1 MSFIVPF
8 TFDPSQLKRELE
20 KAIPSLTA
28 SARQMGNVIGRGIA
42 YGIGE
47 RIVDGVIGSAQSA
60 GRVFAKTFTD
70 SMELTAVNRKFDIVF
85 GTLRGEA
92 GKFAKDFATSINGS
106 VTDTKAM
113 MSRFQDT
120 AVPLG
125 FSRSKSF
132 EMAKAMTMLATDL
145 AASEPGITTGDA
157 AARLQ
162 SAIVGNHEAVRIFG
176 VGLSEATVK
185 QELFNMGVKGGIEK
199 ATEQE
204 KALARLNYIIRST
217 ADAHGAAQRAVGDLR
232 QQLGGLSAVT
242 TETSGRIGQ
251 IMAPALAEVAAFI
264 KSLVIEINNALGPS
278 EEWGR
283 TLGDAFKMVLANASS
298 IRQTVAELSQ
308 GVAHFVKTMA
318 NSVYELASVWNNS
331 DMFYKKLSETINN
344 ASVLIKPFVI
354 ELSQSIVKVLG
365 GIGGA
370 IAGALGASAPI
381 ITEFLKT
388 LLNELMNVGKFMDQ
402 LASDIPGTNA
412 YKQRVGSDKAVS
424 DLNTDLAIIDN
435 DLSNGLATKEEAE
448 QRRKAARNRYVAA
461 ISALPKTATD
471 RIAEAS
477 QNVGKTNMGDT
488 VAKTLE
494 GMAKGF
500 VAGTEGVQKS
510 GLFAGLGNLQAAKDA
525 AAAVRG
531 GSGSDNFSSWA
542 TKTASTTNELFSRIG
557 QLITTF
563 ERVERPAGGKQNWA
577 PFMEAFSDLTG
588 QGGISKIRFGKQ
600 SKHQQSL
607 QDAIADKEEELRR
620 IMKSASSI
628 EFTTSDSLW
637 QKMQQQ
643 FAPDNEARKIAE
655 KQLAEL
661 KRNAKAAEESREKI
675 GNLAGKIGSELARY
689 IGYAP

>member
-8 TFDPSQLKRELE
+8 KFDVNQLAKELD
-20 KAIPSLTA
+20 KLIPNLTA
-28 SARQMGNVIGRGIA
+28 SARKVGNAIGRGIA

-47 RIVDGVIGSAQSA
+47 RIVDGVIGTAQSA
-60 GRVFAKTFTD
+60 GQVFAKTFTD

-92 GKFAKDFATSINGS
+92 DKFAKDFATSINGS

-185 QELFNMGVKGGIEK
+185 QELFNMGIKGGLEK

-204 KALARLNYIIRST
+204 KALARLNFIIRST

-232 QQLGGLSAVT
+232 QQMGGLSAVT
-242 TETSGRIGQ
+242 TETSGRIGM
-251 IMAPALAEVAAFI
+251 IMAPALAEVISFI
-264 KSLVIEINNALGPS
+264 KGLVIEINNALGPS
-278 EEWGR
+278 EQWGR
-283 TLGDAFKMVLANASS
+283 TLGDAFKMVLANAASV
-298 IRQTVAELSQ
+298 RQTVAELSQ

-318 NSVYELASVWNNS
+318 NSIYELAGVWNNS
-331 DMFYKKLSETINN
+331 DQFYKKLSETLNN

-381 ITEFLKT
+381 ITEFIKT
-388 LLNELMNVGKFMDQ
+388 LLDELKSVGESLDEYMSNV
-402 LASDIPGTNA
+402 PGTAA
-412 YKQRVGSDKAVS
+412 YRNKMGNISARSR
-424 DLNTDLAIIDN
+424 LNEDLAIIDN
-435 DLSNGLATKEEAE
+435 DVANGLATEPEALK
-448 QRRKAARNRYVAA
+448 RREAAKSRY
-461 ISALPKTATD
+461 IRDIEALPKTATQ

-477 QNVGKTNMGDT
+477 QKVGSANMGDT
-488 VAKTLE
+488 VAKALE
-494 GMAKGF
+494 GMSKGF
-500 VAGTEGVQKS
+500 VAGSTGVQNS
-510 GLFAGLGNLQAAKDA
+510 GFFAGLGNLQAAKDA

-531 GSGSDNFSSWA
+531 GSGANNFSNA
-542 TKTASTTNELFSRIG
+542 IGGFTKPMGSFVDKAGKFLSIFDEDKPPSERRLAKEFSKLFGDVGIEAIKFDPKSKAEKEALKAITD
-557 QLITTF
+557 QEALIKKLKKD
-563 ERVERPAGGKQNWA
+563 G
-577 PFMEAFSDLTG
+577 
-588 QGGISKIRFGKQ
+588 
-600 SKHQQSL
+600 
-607 QDAIADKEEELRR
+607 
-620 IMKSASSI
+620 SAVD
-628 EFTTSDSLW
+628 FTTSESLW
-637 QKMQQQ
+637 GKMQEQ
-643 FAPDNEARKIAE
+643 FASEDKALKLAQ
-655 KQLAEL
+655 KQLDEMQKARTVAEQT
-661 KRNAKAAEESREKI
+661 KTSVGSMASKI
-675 GNLAGKIGSELARY
+675 GFEISRY
-689 IGYAP
+689 VGYAP